1 MAFAPSW
8 TLSVSSYDATA
19 PVPIKRAQEIFPN
32 DFIKL
37 FVDVLEAVSTAK
49 VAKFTI
55 KDLAKKNGGKG
66 GLHDMF
72 LDRAPELCRKLTGRQ
87 FKHGARSRLF
97 TFVENLPPVA
107 ELPQHSFACLGLMA
121 KTDMGLLI

>member
-8 TLSVSSYDATA
+8 TLKVSAYDPDA
-19 PVPIKRAQEIFPN
+19 PVPIKREQEIFPN

-37 FVDVLEAVSTAK
+37 FVEVLEAVSTVK

-72 LDRAPELCRKLTGRQ
+72 LERAPELARKLTGRQ
-87 FKHGARSRLF
+87 FKHAEQIVQTLREKCASRR
-97 TFVENLPPVA
+97 
-107 ELPQHSFACLGLMA
+107 
-121 KTDMGLLI
+121 